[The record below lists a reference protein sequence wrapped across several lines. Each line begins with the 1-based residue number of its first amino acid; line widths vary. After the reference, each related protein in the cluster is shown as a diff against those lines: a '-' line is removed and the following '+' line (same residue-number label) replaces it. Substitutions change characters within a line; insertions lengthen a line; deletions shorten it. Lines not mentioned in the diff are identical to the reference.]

1 MSYQIRFMDKGDIA
15 QVHQLLIEFATFIGT
30 PEKLIITPDR
40 MHKDL
45 GRFNCLIACEED
57 DVMGFASFFP
67 AYYSWSGSAYYL
79 DDLYVQPAHRG
90 RGLGQA
96 LLDAVI
102 AEAKKA
108 GCHKL
113 RWQVSRWNQRAISFY
128 QKQGAMIDDV
138 EINCD
143 LILE

>member
-1 MSYQIRFMDKGDIA
+1 MGEDDIP
-15 QVHQLLIEFATFIGT
+15 QVHQRLMEFATFIGT
-30 PEKLIITPDR
+30 TEKLIITPEQMLR
-40 MHKDL
+40 DL
-45 GRFNCLIACEED
+45 GKFTCLVACADD
-57 DVMGFASFFP
+57 DVIGFASYFP

-90 RGLGQA
+90 NGVGQA

-108 GCHKL
+108 GCYKL
-113 RWQVSRWNQRAISFY
+113 RWQVSRWNQQAIAFY
-128 QKQGAMIDDV
+128 QKQGAKIDDV

-143 LILE
+143 LILS